1 MRQKGKNILVAVLC
15 CFLVTAANSQLKETD
30 TIPVSAN
37 AADEEKVTIRTITV
51 VGNKKT
57 KLHIVTREVPL
68 KEGMSYSMPFILN
81 ALQTAKQ
88 NLMNTAL
95 FVDVTVDFKNWYN
108 DSLDLLVDVKERW
121 YYFPFPIFKPID
133 RNWNVWINQ
142 YNVSFDRVNYGIKFL
157 GMNISG
163 RNDKLTVYLVGGY
176 TKQIAVTYENPFVG
190 RSLKHGL
197 STEISYSQNRE
208 INYTTRGNQ
217 QIFYSDSSRF
227 VRTKFVVGGGYSYR
241 KGSIERHTVKMN
253 YTFETIDDT
262 VATLNPKYFGDGKTT
277 SGFPELMYKYQYL
290 GVNYIPYP
298 TKGFRWDFTFLK
310 RGIGGEMDMTA
321 VNVKAAKYWALP
333 KKFFYSV
340 QAEATLKVPFDQ
352 PYYNLPM
359 MGYGDNYLRGLEYYV
374 IDGVVGGMLR
384 NTVRKQIFDLK
395 WKTGLKS
402 RTYGTIP
409 FKVFV
414 KGYGDIGYSYNGG
427 NTTLNSLTNKF
438 LYTGGFGIDILTIY
452 DVVFRLEYSFNQLNE
467 RAMFIHMNEF

>member
-1 MRQKGKNILVAVLC
+1 MRLSGKNIFIAVLC
-15 CFLVTAANSQLKETD
+15 CCISLAAKSQDKEND
-30 TIPVSAN
+30 SIPLYSPVL
-37 AADEEKVTIRTITV
+37 DEARVTIRNISII
-51 VGNKKT
+51 GNKKT
-57 KLHIVTREVPL
+57 KPHIVTREVPL
-68 KEGMSYSMPFILN
+68 QQNVAYPMSFILN
-81 ALQTAKQ
+81 ALQTGRQ

-95 FVDVTVDFKNWYN
+95 FVDATVDFTNWYN
-108 DSLDLLVDVKERW
+108 DSLDILIDVKERW

-142 YNVSFDRVNYGIKFL
+142 YNVSFERVNYGIKFL
-157 GMNISG
+157 GMNITG
-163 RNDKLTVYLVGGY
+163 RNDKLSIYLVGGY
-176 TKQIAVTYENPFVG
+176 TKQIALTYENPFVG
-190 RSLKHGL
+190 KSLKHGL

-208 INYTTRGNQ
+208 VNYTTRGNQ

-227 VRTKFVVGGGYSYR
+227 VRTRFVVGGGYSYR
-241 KGSIERHTVKMN
+241 KGSTERHTVKLN
-253 YTFETIDDT
+253 YTFETVDDT
-262 VATLNPKYFGDGKTT
+262 VAVLNPKYFGEGQTKT
-277 SGFPELMYKYQYL
+277 SFPELMYRYQYL

-310 RGIGGEMDMTA
+310 RGLGGDMDLTT

-340 QAEATLKVPFDQ
+340 QADATVKVPFDQ

-374 IDGVVGGMLR
+374 IDGVVGGMIR

-402 RTYGTIP
+402 RTYGIIP
-409 FKVFV
+409 FKVFM
-414 KGYGDIGYSYNGG
+414 KAYGDVGYSYNK
-427 NTTLNSLTNKF
+427 NNYTANSLTNKF
-438 LYTGGFGIDILTIY
+438 LYTGGVGIDILTIY
-452 DVVFRLEYSFNQLNE
+452 DVVFRLEYSFNQMGE

>member
-1 MRQKGKNILVAVLC
+1 MRQIGINILVAVLC
-15 CFLVTAANSQLKETD
+15 CFLATTAKGQLKETD
-30 TIPVSAN
+30 TIPVLSHAP
-37 AADEEKVTIRTITV
+37 EEALVTIRKITV

-68 KEGMSYSMPFILN
+68 QQGMSYSMPVILN
-81 ALQTAKQ
+81 SLQTAKE
-88 NLMNTAL
+88 NLMNTTL

-108 DSLDLLVDVKERW
+108 DSLDIMVDVKERW

-163 RNDKLTVYLVGGY
+163 RNDKLSVYLVGGY

-217 QIFYSDSSRF
+217 QVFYSDSSRF

-241 KGSIERHTVKMN
+241 KGSTERHTVKMN

-262 VATLNPKYFGDGKTT
+262 VATLNPKYFGGGKTT
-277 SGFPELMYKYQYL
+277 SGFPELMYRYQYL

-298 TKGFRWDFTFLK
+298 TRGFRWDFTFLK

-321 VNVKAAKYWALP
+321 VNLKAAKYW
-333 KKFFYSV
+333 
-340 QAEATLKVPFDQ
+340 
-352 PYYNLPM
+352 
-359 MGYGDNYLRGLEYYV
+359 
-374 IDGVVGGMLR
+374 
-384 NTVRKQIFDLK
+384 
-395 WKTGLKS
+395 
-402 RTYGTIP
+402 
-409 FKVFV
+409 
-414 KGYGDIGYSYNGG
+414 
-427 NTTLNSLTNKF
+427 
-438 LYTGGFGIDILTIY
+438 
-452 DVVFRLEYSFNQLNE
+452 QL
-467 RAMFIHMNEF
+467 

>member
-1 MRQKGKNILVAVLC
+1 MRQNVRNILVAVLC
-15 CFLVTAANSQLKETD
+15 CFLVTAAKSQLKQTD
-30 TIPVSAN
+30 TSSLYKN
-37 AADEEKVTIRTITV
+37 APDEEKVIIRQITV

-68 KEGMSYSMPFILN
+68 KEGMSYSMSYILN
-81 ALQTAKQ
+81 SLQTARQ
-88 NLMNTAL
+88 NLMNTTL
-95 FVDVTVDFKNWYN
+95 FVDATVDFKNWYN
-108 DSLDLLVDVKERW
+108 DSLDILVDVKERW
-121 YYFPFPIFKPID
+121 YYFPFPLFKPID

-157 GMNISG
+157 GMNITG
-163 RNDKLTVYLVGGY
+163 RNDKLNIYLVGGY

-190 RSLKHGL
+190 KSLKHGL

-217 QIFYSDSSRF
+217 QVFYSDSSRF

-262 VATLNPKYFGDGKTT
+262 VAMLNPKYFGNGKTK

-310 RGIGGEMDMTA
+310 RGFGGEMDMTA

-333 KKFFYSV
+333 RKFFYSV

-374 IDGVVGGMLR
+374 VDGVVGGMLR

-427 NTTLNSLTNKF
+427 NSTANSLTNKF

>member
-1 MRQKGKNILVAVLC
+1 MRQKAKNILVAVLC
-15 CFLVTAANSQLKETD
+15 CFIVTAANSQFKETD
-30 TIPVSAN
+30 SIPLSSNVP
-37 AADEEKVTIRTITV
+37 DEEKVVIRQITV

-68 KEGMSYSMPFILN
+68 KEGMSYPMPFILN
-81 ALQTAKQ
+81 SLQTARQ
-88 NLMNTAL
+88 NLLNTAL
-95 FVDVTVDFKNWYN
+95 FVDANVDFTNWFN
-108 DSLDLLVDVKERW
+108 DSLDIIVDVKERW
-121 YYFPFPIFKPID
+121 YYFPFPIFKPVD

-157 GMNISG
+157 GMNITG
-163 RNDKLTVYLVGGY
+163 RNDKLSVYLVGGY

-190 RSLKHGL
+190 RSLKHGF

-208 INYTTRGNQ
+208 VNYTTRGNQ

-253 YTFETIDDT
+253 YTFETIEDT
-262 VATLNPKYFGDGKTT
+262 VAKLNPKFFGNGKTT
-277 SGFPELMYKYQYL
+277 SGFPELVYKYQYL

-310 RGIGGEMDMTA
+310 RGIGGELDMTA
-321 VNVKAAKYWALP
+321 VNVKAAKYWTLP
-333 KKFFYSV
+333 KKFFYSL

-427 NTTLNSLTNKF
+427 NSTMNSLTNKF

-467 RAMFIHMNEF
+467 RAMFIHMNDF